1 MVASTGEQLKLA
13 RETDTYLLIRRCSD
27 GQASSPYPEEF
38 RAQMAEADRTPE
50 QISPKFEPTAQTI
63 INWMAPAN
71 RDAGVRQDGL

>member
-1 MVASTGEQLKLA
+1 MG
-13 RETDTYLLIRRCSD
+13 RHR
-27 GQASSPYPEEF
+27 SPYPEEF